1 MSQSTTSFDADPHPI
16 RLRWI
21 WSRRWHAPVLVALAY
36 YAGAEAAFYVGTLS
50 DKIFAPFWPP
60 NVILFCALLLAPERR
75 WWLFIAATFPVH
87 AIAEFG
93 VGMPVGQMLV
103 AFVTNCAV
111 ALLNAFIIRR
121 LINGPPWL
129 SDLRRASLF
138 ILVVAGVS
146 PALAAFGGAFV
157 PILGGGAGQDYWQF
171 WASWYLSNV
180 LTGLTLG
187 PVLLIWLGE
196 NPKRLS
202 AVPAPR
208 MIEAA
213 VLGFSLVAAYAVA
226 FEISAG
232 MVARGFLPA
241 VLYAPLPLILWAALR
256 FGTRGASGAIL
267 TVALVLTWR
276 ALKGPSLFLG
286 ADPETNVL
294 ALQLFLAGLAIPA
307 LLLGAAIEE
316 LHHAART
323 TRALAGSVLHAQ
335 DDERRRIARE
345 LHDSTGQN
353 LIATRMLVGR
363 LRAMVPASAGPAMDE
378 LDQTIRQSIDEVR
391 TVSYLLHPPF
401 LDESGLRLALAHYVD
416 GFSQRSGIAVE
427 LHVAADVDRLPPNVE
442 LALFRVVQEALT
454 NVSRHSGSPTARIN
468 LRLGTMYGSRG
479 VVLSVEDSGRGIA
492 AAVRRPGAIALRA
505 RPNNG
510 VGLASMRERL
520 HQLGGQLEVVSAVG
534 RTVVTAVIPDADSGW
549 QTPAGPTPAQLPRA
563 EI

>member
-1 MSQSTTSFDADPHPI
+1 
-16 RLRWI
+16 
-21 WSRRWHAPVLVALAY
+21 
-36 YAGAEAAFYVGTLS
+36 
-50 DKIFAPFWPP
+50 
-60 NVILFCALLLAPERR
+60 
-75 WWLFIAATFPVH
+75 
-87 AIAEFG
+87 
-93 VGMPVGQMLV
+93 
-103 AFVTNCAV
+103 
-111 ALLNAFIIRR
+111 
-121 LINGPPWL
+121 
-129 SDLRRASLF
+129 
-138 ILVVAGVS
+138 
-146 PALAAFGGAFV
+146 
-157 PILGGGAGQDYWQF
+157 
-171 WASWYLSNV
+171 
-180 LTGLTLG
+180 
-187 PVLLIWLGE
+187 
-196 NPKRLS
+196 
-202 AVPAPR
+202 
-208 MIEAA
+208 
-213 VLGFSLVAAYAVA
+213 
-226 FEISAG
+226 
-232 MVARGFLPA
+232 VARGFLPA

-267 TVALVLTWR
+267 IVALVLTWR